1 MNFRSVFRIFVFL
14 WTLNLSEGFFANQF
28 SQFVGTKDY
37 THADITEIG
46 ILQAVA
52 EYFEST
58 PATPGGSTL
67 VVGKWAGIHNIT
79 AKKLFD
85 KYYGGNMLCLRNN
98 SWKPYVYIVFTTG
111 RPLCHE
117 VLLRTLADIK
127 AYPW

>member
-1 MNFRSVFRIFVFL
+1 L
-14 WTLNLSEGFFANQF
+14 
-28 SQFVGTKDY
+28 GTKDY

-98 SWKPYVYIVFTTG
+98 SSKPYVYIVFTTV

-117 VLLRTLADIK
+117 VLLRALADIK